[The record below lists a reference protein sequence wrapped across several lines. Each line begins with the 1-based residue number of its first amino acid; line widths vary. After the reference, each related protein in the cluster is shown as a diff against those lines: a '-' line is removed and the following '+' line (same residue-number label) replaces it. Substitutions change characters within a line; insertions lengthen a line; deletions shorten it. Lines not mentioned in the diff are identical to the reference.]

1 MQKSLSS
8 IFLLCTSFLFAIAV
22 LTGCSSGDKKIAGA
36 GKDLPVYLGDNFSSH
51 YSKLTQISKDNIDQ
65 LELARTYHTGDDAAS
80 GDQYVAFTLKS
91 SK

>member
-1 MQKSLSS
+1 MQKSRSS
-8 IFLLCTSFLFAIAV
+8 IFLLCSSFLLVIPV
-22 LTGCSSGDKKIAGA
+22 LTGCSSGDKKLAGA
-36 GKDLPVYLGDNFSSH
+36 GKDWPVYLGDNFSSH

-65 LELARTYHTGDDAAS
+65 LDLAWTYHTGDDAAT